1 MKPRARRC
9 KLSSI
14 PGLDGPYPSADPW
27 YSFVTVTER
36 VHHCVWC
43 GGAFPAP
50 VGPGRPRRYCRPS
63 HRQRAYEARREAD
76 RRGLRFD
83 EVIVSHA
90 TWELL
95 SDSLYRLESA
105 AEDVAVDLVAG
116 RTTKRDYVE
125 ALAHLSSAVR
135 DLKNVAIEPTAIGPE
150 E

>member
-1 MKPRARRC
+1 MQTVF
-9 KLSSI
+9 I
-14 PGLDGPYPSADPW
+14 PGLDGPCPSGDPW
-27 YSFVTVTER
+27 YCFVTVTEGVR
-36 VHHCVWC
+36 HCVWC

-76 RRGLRFD
+76 RRGLGSG
-83 EVIVSHA
+83 EVIVSRA

-95 SDSLYRLESA
+95 RDSLYRLESA

-116 RTTKRDYVE
+116 RPTKRDYVE

-135 DLKNVAIEPTAIGPE
+135 DLQNVAIEPTAIGRGE
-150 E
+150 